1 MKNKQTMIGSTLAVL
16 VVILG
21 VAAFLAYTR
30 SAQNVGPIPVTGR
43 SNSGASQPNQIVQQN
58 QAANSS
64 VTNNRESAEQ
74 VQAEQSLQA
83 LKDQAANSRVTNTGE
98 SPEEEYILSQQYH
111 PATNSS
117 VTNTGESPE
126 EEYILSQQNPAAHNS
141 SVTNTGESPEEEY
154 ILSQQ
159 YHAADNSR
167 VTNTTVSD
175 PAASQPALQ
184 VTEFCPFTAA
194 ELQTLHTVYYK
205 DINVR
210 MLETK
215 DGPIGYDGGAFALS
229 QCRISK

>member
-1 MKNKQTMIGSTLAVL
+1 MNNKRTLVISAVAVLAV
-16 VVILG
+16 IIT
-21 VAAFLAYTR
+21 VAASLVFTR
-30 SAQNVGPIPVTGR
+30 SAQNAGPIPVTGR
-43 SNSGASQPNQIVQQN
+43 SNSGAPQPNQIVQQN

-64 VTNNRESAEQ
+64 VTNIRESAEQ
-74 VQAEQSLQA
+74 IQAEQSLQA
-83 LKDQAANSRVTNTGE
+83 LKDQAA
-98 SPEEEYILSQQYH
+98 
-111 PATNSS
+111 
-117 VTNTGESPE
+117 
-126 EEYILSQQNPAAHNS
+126 NS

>member
-1 MKNKQTMIGSTLAVL
+1 MNNKRTLVISAVAVLAV
-16 VVILG
+16 IIT
-21 VAAFLAYTR
+21 VAASLVFTR
-30 SAQNVGPIPVTGR
+30 SAQNAGPIPVTGR
-43 SNSGASQPNQIVQQN
+43 SNSGAPQPNQIVQQN

-64 VTNNRESAEQ
+64 VTNIRESAEQ
-74 VQAEQSLQA
+74 IQAEQSLQA
-83 LKDQAANSRVTNTGE
+83 LKDQAA
-98 SPEEEYILSQQYH
+98 
-111 PATNSS
+111 NSS

-229 QCRISK
+229 QCRFSK